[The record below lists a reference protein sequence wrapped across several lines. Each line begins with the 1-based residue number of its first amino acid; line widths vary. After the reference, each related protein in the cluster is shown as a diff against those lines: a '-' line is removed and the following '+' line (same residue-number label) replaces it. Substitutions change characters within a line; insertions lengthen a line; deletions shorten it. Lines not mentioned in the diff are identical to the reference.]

1 MPDYVNIT
9 SLRLIKSVDP
19 TEVEAGTVEIT
30 HAELEAAALIPQHYR
45 KWNGTAVEEMTQ
57 AEKDAVDAAEVQARK
72 DRSKAEIDSDTKTK
86 ALAAATYKL
95 VKRVADGN
103 PMPTAQQFIDAI
115 KQEVQ
120 DGIG

>member
-72 DRSKAEIDSDTKTK
+72 DQGKAEIDGDTKTK

>member
-57 AEKDAVDAAEVQARK
+57 AEKDAVDAAEVQAGK

>member
-45 KWNGTAVEEMTQ
+45 KLSGLAVEEMTQ
-57 AEKDAVDAAEVQARK
+57 AEKDAVDAAAVQARK

-103 PMPTAQQFIDAI
+103 PMPTAKQFIDAI

>member
-45 KWNGTAVEEMTQ
+45 KWSGLAVEEMTQ

-72 DRSKAEIDSDTKTK
+72 DQSKAEIDSDTKTK

-103 PMPTAQQFIDAI
+103 PMPTAKQFIDAI
-115 KQEVQ
+115 KDEVQ
-120 DGIG
+120 NG